1 MKRRWYRILSVLLTV
16 TMVAGLFPAEVSAQ
30 EPETEIVEEVS
41 ENDAED
47 PYEDT
52 VSENEDVISENDA
65 EENDA
70 DTVSENDAGESD
82 ALVSGSDDETPDE
95 QETEDAEAP
104 DESDDE
110 EVIDYGTDEE
120 DEEPVLDAEPE
131 GEVVEVSSWE
141 ELKAAFSNCKPKEKI
156 YIRLMSDLYMDTETA
171 EDSWFLQQFIVRGK
185 VTLDFN
191 GHTLYGKTSEDKMDI
206 RKLTFLKFI
215 MQIETGWYYE
225 FADNMP

>member
-52 VSENEDVISENDA
+52 VSENEDTVSENDA

-70 DTVSENDAGESD
+70 DTVSDNDAGESD

-120 DEEPVLDAEPE
+120 AEEPVLDAETYDE
-131 GEVVEVSSWE
+131 TIEVSSWE
-141 ELKAAFSNCKPKEKI
+141 ELSAAFGKSEAHKTL
-156 YIRLMSDLYMDTETA
+156 YIKLMKDLYMDGSGLSRDA
-171 EDSWFLQQFIVRGK
+171 YYFQSYDVFGH

-191 GHTLYGKTSEDKMDI
+191 GHTLSGKLDAPTDNKLVTYTFSKFYLYWGPYEDS
-206 RKLTFLKFI
+206 
-215 MQIETGWYYE
+215 
-225 FADNMP
+225 